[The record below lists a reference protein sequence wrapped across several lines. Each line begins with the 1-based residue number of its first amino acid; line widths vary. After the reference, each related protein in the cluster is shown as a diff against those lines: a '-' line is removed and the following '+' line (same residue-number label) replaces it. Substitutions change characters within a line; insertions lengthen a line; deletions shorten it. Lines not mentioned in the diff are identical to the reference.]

1 METKRALW
9 DLGAEGN
16 MGKGMVKWTAE
27 RYSADQVGR
36 TNLKTGRL
44 QAAIRNTR
52 ANYSKKRETVEQALS
67 WGFTLPTQIRRSA
80 VMYIAGYTYER
91 LFGYL
96 NALGER
102 VSIEVSEAK
111 TKKDARLELEMTD

>member
-1 METKRALW
+1 
-9 DLGAEGN
+9 
-16 MGKGMVKWTAE
+16 
-27 RYSADQVGR
+27 
-36 TNLKTGRL
+36 
-44 QAAIRNTR
+44 
-52 ANYSKKRETVEQALS
+52 
-67 WGFTLPTQIRRSA
+67 
-80 VMYIAGYTYER
+80 MYIAGYTYER